1 MAETKL
7 TSDETLVKPTPLPVI
22 AHEPKE
28 DMTESP
34 IRQQEST
41 QDETTDEDSH
51 RDPGEQEFP
60 TLGEMEVRPGQ
71 DIIICS
77 AKLPISVR
85 KINEEWTVEPGNSV
99 IISALYNCRR
109 RAAYSTG
116 SHIDDILARATWI
129 GHPGVFPKSE
139 QERSQIEKLLRPYN
153 CIPLFID

>member
-1 MAETKL
+1 MGE
-7 TSDETLVKPTPLPVI
+7 PNPLPTI
-22 AHEPKE
+22 PQQPKE
-28 DMTESP
+28 VLSGSP

-60 TLGEMEVRPGQ
+60 TLGEMDIRPGQ

-85 KINEEWTVEPGNSV
+85 KVNEDWVVEPGNSV
-99 IISALYNCRR
+99 IISALYNSGRR
-109 RAAYSTG
+109 GTKNTG
-116 SHIDDILARATWI
+116 SHIDEILARATWI

-139 QERSQIEKLLRPYN
+139 RER
-153 CIPLFID
+153 